1 MKLIVNMP
9 GYNEEA
15 KIAETIHRVPRTFR
29 GIDEVLVQVID
40 DGSID
45 RTVEESHQGGA
56 DIVISHDGNRGLGVM
71 FRTARESALEHGA
84 DILVNIDA
92 DGQFD
97 PSDIQKMIDPILAH
111 EADIVIADRFSES
124 SAENIPFMKDKLNRL
139 GAWLVGR
146 ALGKPVVDLTCGFRA
161 HNREALLRL
170 NDPTGFTYTQET
182 IIDAIGKNLK
192 LLWVPVRVTYFEN
205 RKSRVVKTIWKYV
218 NNSARII
225 VKAFRDIR
233 PMKFFATPGIVL
245 IALAVIL
252 LIIFLGFYFPDM
264 KVIPYRNYLFASAI
278 LFLIGLQLVIFGLIA
293 DMVKGARMLSE
304 EILYRM
310 RAEKYKK

>member
-9 GYNEEA
+9 AYNEEA
-15 KIAETIHRVPRTFR
+15 RIAETIHRIPKSLP

-40 DGSID
+40 DGSTD
-45 RTVEESHQGGA
+45 RTVEEARKGGA
-56 DIVISHDGNRGLGVM
+56 HIVISHDGNRGLGMM

-97 PSDIQKMIDPILAH
+97 PNDIQKMIHPLLTH
-111 EADIVIADRFSES
+111 KADMVIADRFSES
-124 SAENIPFMKDKLNRL
+124 SAENIPFLKDKLNRL
-139 GAWLVGR
+139 GSWLVGR
-146 ALGKPVVDLTCGFRA
+146 SLGEPEADLTCGFRA
-161 HNREALLRL
+161 HNRETLLRL

-192 LLWVPVRVTYFEN
+192 LTWVPVSVTYFEN
-205 RKSRVVKTIWKYV
+205 RKSRVVKTIWNYV

-233 PMKFFATPGIVL
+233 PMKFFATPGVVL
-245 IALAVIL
+245 IFLAAIL
-252 LIIFLGFYFPDM
+252 LAIFLSLYFPDM

-304 EILYRM
+304 EVLYRM
-310 RAEKYKK
+310 RVEKYKR